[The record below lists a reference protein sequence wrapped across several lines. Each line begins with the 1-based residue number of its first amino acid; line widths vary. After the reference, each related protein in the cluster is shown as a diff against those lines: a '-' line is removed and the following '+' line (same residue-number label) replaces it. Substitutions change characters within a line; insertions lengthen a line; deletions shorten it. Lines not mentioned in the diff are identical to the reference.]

1 MVEPPLFSL
10 RYPCRLVAAAVAAR
24 KAQLQ
29 PHPRT
34 GFAVKVA
41 GKPLA
46 AGAVPYIIAIM
57 QDKPTIERVTQPQP
71 SALSSLDRR
80 SRDIFKRIVD
90 QYLETGEPIG
100 SRNISRLLPSALSP
114 ASVRNV
120 MADLE
125 HLGLIYAPHTS
136 AGRLPTE
143 FGLRFFVDALLE
155 IGDLSADERK
165 LIEAQVKAA
174 TPGRTMESVLAE
186 ASQALSGLTRGAG
199 IVLANKSD
207 TRLKQIEF
215 IRLEPARALVVL
227 VGEDGSVENRVID
240 VDPGTTPSGLVEA
253 ANYLN
258 THLRGRS
265 LPQARGELERR
276 QSALKAELD
285 RLTSDLIQ
293 KGVATWADITA
304 GQPETLIVRGR
315 ANLLED
321 GAAAEDLER
330 IRLLFDDL
338 ETQREL
344 IRLLGNAETGE
355 GVRIFIG
362 SENQLFSLS
371 GSSLVVSPYRDSE
384 QRIVGVLGVIGPTRL
399 NYARVVPM
407 VDYTA
412 KVVGRLLG

>member
-1 MVEPPLFSL
+1 MIAGTREKIAKAPEPE
-10 RYPCRLVAAAVAAR
+10 
-24 KAQLQ
+24 
-29 PHPRT
+29 
-34 GFAVKVA
+34 
-41 GKPLA
+41 
-46 AGAVPYIIAIM
+46 M
-57 QDKPTIERVTQPQP
+57 QDKPTIGPTIHPP
-71 SALSSLDRR
+71 ASALQSLDRR
-80 SRDIFKRIVD
+80 SREIFKRIVD
-90 QYLETGEPIG
+90 QYLETGEPVG
-100 SRNISRLLPSALSP
+100 SRNVSRILPMSLSP

-125 HLGLIYAPHTS
+125 QLGLIYAPHTS

-155 IGDLSADERK
+155 VGDLSADERR
-165 LIEAQVKAA
+165 LIEAQVKASDR
-174 TPGRTMESVLAE
+174 GRTTENVLEE
-186 ASQALSGLTRGAG
+186 ASQALSGLSRGAG
-199 IVLANKSD
+199 VVLASKAD
-207 TRLKQIEF
+207 MRLKHVEF
-215 IRLEPARALVVL
+215 IRLEATRALVVL

-240 VDPGTTPSGLVEA
+240 IDPGTTPSSLIEA

-265 LPQARGELERR
+265 LSEAKADLERR
-276 QSALKAELD
+276 QGEVRAELD
-285 RLTSDLIQ
+285 RLTGQLVSAGLASWS
-293 KGVATWADITA
+293 GV
-304 GQPETLIVRGR
+304 GGEKPETLIVRGR

-321 GAAAEDLER
+321 VKAAEDLER

-344 IRLLGNAETGE
+344 IDLLGSAETGE

-399 NYARVVPM
+399 NYARIVPM

>member
-1 MVEPPLFSL
+1 
-10 RYPCRLVAAAVAAR
+10 
-24 KAQLQ
+24 
-29 PHPRT
+29 
-34 GFAVKVA
+34 
-41 GKPLA
+41 
-46 AGAVPYIIAIM
+46 M
-57 QDKPTIERVTQPQP
+57 QDKPTIERAMPQG
-71 SALSSLDRR
+71 SALASLDRR
-80 SRDIFKRIVD
+80 SREIFKRIVD

-100 SRNISRLLPSALSP
+100 SRNISRLLPNTLSP

-143 FGLRFFVDALLE
+143 FGLRFFIDALLE
-155 IGDLSADERK
+155 VGDLSAEERRQ
-165 LIEAQVKAA
+165 IEAQVRA
-174 TPGRTMESVLAE
+174 GHGGQTMESLLAE
-186 ASQALSGLTRGAG
+186 ASRALSGLSRGAG
-199 IVLANKSD
+199 VVLANKAD
-207 TRLKQIEF
+207 IRLKHIEF
-215 IRLEPARALVVL
+215 IRLEPAKALVIL

-240 VDPGTTPSGLVEA
+240 LDPGTTPSSLIEA

-265 LPQARGELERR
+265 LSEARADLESRQGELR
-276 QSALKAELD
+276 AELD
-285 RLTSDLIQ
+285 RLTGDLIE
-293 KGVATWADITA
+293 KGLVSWGDTAT
-304 GQPETLIVRGR
+304 GRPETLIVRGQ

-321 GAAAEDLER
+321 VTAAEDLER

-344 IRLLGNAETGE
+344 VRLLGSAETGE

-371 GSSLVVSPYRDSE
+371 GSSLVVAPYRDSE
-384 QRIVGVLGVIGPTRL
+384 QRIVGALGVIGPTRL
-399 NYARVVPM
+399 NYARIVPM